1 MKIKI
6 LLWTLLCV
14 VLSACISQSGQMGH
28 ANDTENGRVFAV
40 EDFDEV
46 DINCDAKVTVNFVQD
61 SRCEVTAKAAGSVLD
76 DMNVTV
82 RNGELIVSYRKPL
95 SYSGNSPEIHL
106 TIKAPSLNEFSAG
119 GPTSFNCTSLVQ
131 SRNFE
136 VDLSGASALNIGSL
150 ECRDLSVDISGVSL
164 VGIDK
169 AKCRDI
175 DVDISGSSVLKG
187 DYEAE
192 KSVEY
197 DLSGTSKLVVSARAA
212 EVGIEAGGTS
222 SITCDVKC
230 ERLEVET
237 SGTSE
242 VTLRGRAAYVK
253 KSVSGMSVLNL
264 SGLET
269 GGF

>member
-1 MKIKI
+1 
-6 LLWTLLCV
+6 
-14 VLSACISQSGQMGH
+14 MGH

-46 DINCDAKVTVNFVQD
+46 DINCDAKVTVNFVQE

-106 TIKAPSLNEFSAG
+106 IIKAPSLNEFSAG
-119 GPTSFNCTSLVQ
+119 GQTSFNCTSLVQ
-131 SRNFE
+131 SQNFE
-136 VDLSGASALNIGSL
+136 VDLSGASALNIGTL
-150 ECRDLSVDISGVSL
+150 ECRDLSVDISGVSS

-197 DLSGTSKLVVSARAA
+197 DLSGTARAA

-222 SITCDVKC
+222 SISCDVKC

-269 GGF
+269 GVF